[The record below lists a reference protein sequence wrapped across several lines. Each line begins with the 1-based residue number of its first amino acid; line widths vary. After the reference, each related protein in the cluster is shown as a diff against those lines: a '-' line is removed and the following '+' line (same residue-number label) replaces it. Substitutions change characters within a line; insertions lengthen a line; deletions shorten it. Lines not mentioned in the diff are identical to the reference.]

1 METLIIIAII
11 GIVLFVLFHRSADK
25 SAEKF
30 ANRPSVITNPSEDLF
45 PNQKY
50 AIVGLFASIQGASPI
65 TAYDEDVNKMVQST
79 IFSLGLSRA
88 EVERYLQMSM
98 SRNPERELNR
108 IIDSL
113 KEIRD
118 KSYINMLY
126 QKCIKIA
133 TISGDRETLA
143 VVNLIFKELGM

>member
-1 METLIIIAII
+1 M
-11 GIVLFVLFHRSADK
+11 
-25 SAEKF
+25 
-30 ANRPSVITNPSEDLF
+30 F